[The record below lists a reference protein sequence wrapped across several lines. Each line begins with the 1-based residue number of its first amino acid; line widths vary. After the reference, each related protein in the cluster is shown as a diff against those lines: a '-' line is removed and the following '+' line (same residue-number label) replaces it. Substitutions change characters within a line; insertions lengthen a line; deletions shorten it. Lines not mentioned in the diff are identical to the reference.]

1 MWIPSKRFLKN
12 LILSPNPLYLVALLS
27 KAPALHIK
35 TPITAKPHKSQLIWV
50 VNMGV
55 LIKILSVKSAF
66 NMGVLIKT
74 LFNGV

>member
-35 TPITAKPHKSQLIWV
+35 TPIIAKPHKSQLIWV

-55 LIKILSVKSAF
+55 LIKRVV